1 MKKIIQRFQ
10 NAKIK
15 FTHRYCYCN
24 TEYIV
29 EALSVVNLGAQFLMK
44 ILCIKRQINVNDG
57 KYAAVLLLA
66 LGRGMQPFEWS
77 WHRQGNIFDA

>member
-1 MKKIIQRFQ
+1 MQRFH
-10 NAKIK
+10 NAIIK
-15 FTHRYCYCN
+15 FTHRYHYCS

-57 KYAAVLLLA
+57 KYSAVLLLA

-77 WHRQGNIFDA
+77 